1 MIRYHLIL
9 LIILLFL
16 SGCAQK
22 ISPPNEL
29 YSQWQAQL
37 AAERTFSVN
46 GKIVFISTEKRQ
58 SASLNW
64 RSSETETK
72 LNLSSFIGTNILSMA
87 QTEAGVSIEIDG
99 ETYQGDN
106 AQQLIYRLTGFNLP
120 FVNGDEWLKGLSKSE
135 NAQFD
140 DNARLLTTTLYDSY
154 QSPWQL
160 SYDNYQQQ
168 DGYWLPHSIRL
179 SNDELTIKLRVN
191 AWQF

>member
-29 YSQWQAQL
+29 NTQWQSQL
-37 AAERTFSVN
+37 AAARTFSVN

-58 SASLNW
+58 SATLNW
-64 RSSETETK
+64 RSDDAQTK

-87 QTEAGVSIEIDG
+87 QDANGVSIEIDG

-120 FVNGDEWLKGLSKSE
+120 FVNGDDWLKGLSHSNSAQYDTE
-135 NAQFD
+135 N
-140 DNARLLTTTLYDSY
+140 RLLSTTLFDSY

-160 SYDNYQQQ
+160 AYDNYKQQ
-168 DGYWLPHSIRL
+168 DGYWLPYSIRL
-179 SNDELTIKLRVN
+179 SNDNLTIKLRVN
-191 AWQF
+191 SWQF

>member
-1 MIRYHLIL
+1 MIL

-140 DNARLLTTTLYDSY
+140 DNARLLSTTLYDSY